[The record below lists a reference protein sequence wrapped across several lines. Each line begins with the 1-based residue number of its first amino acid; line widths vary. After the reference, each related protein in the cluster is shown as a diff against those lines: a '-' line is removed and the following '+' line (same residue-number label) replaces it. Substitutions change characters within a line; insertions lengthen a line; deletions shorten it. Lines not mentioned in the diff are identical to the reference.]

1 MRETEKDNSVCVRER
16 EIGRETERE
25 RETEGLN
32 VIFIF
37 WERER
42 ERDRQRQRE
51 REKDLIG
58 RQNLYIHIYL
68 ISKNGSICSL
78 WKDDINLAGGAGQ
91 QPGGRPDP
99 DQPRRPGNQPNQ
111 EHFVDFHKNSC
122 EFSIYPYVIK
132 RFLFNL

>member
-1 MRETEKDNSVCVRER
+1 MRER
-16 EIGRETERE
+16 ERGRETERE
-25 RETEGLN
+25 REKERETETDR
-32 VIFIF
+32 
-37 WERER
+37 ERER

-51 REKDLIG
+51 REKYWIG
-58 RQNLYIHIYL
+58 EQNLCIQIYL
-68 ISKNGSICSL
+68 ISTNGSICSL